1 MSVEVPMAEG
11 RSLFERL
18 GGEAAI
24 EAAVVRFYEKV
35 IADPVTAPF
44 FARLDLPAQIRKQI
58 SFMATAFG
66 APKAYRGRDLRTAH
80 QKLVREDG
88 LSDVH
93 FDAVALHLKATLK
106 ELGVADDLIA
116 ECLAIVGSVRDEVLD
131 R

>member
-1 MSVEVPMAEG
+1 MAEG

-24 EAAVVRFYEKV
+24 EAAVVRFYDKV
-35 IADPVTAPF
+35 IADPLTAPF
-44 FARLDLPAQIRKQI
+44 FARLDLPTQIRKQI
-58 SFMATAFG
+58 SFMARAFG
-66 APKAYRGRDLRTAH
+66 APRAYQGRDLREAH
-80 QKLVREDG
+80 RKLVHEDG
-88 LSDVH
+88 LGDAH
-93 FDAVALHLKATLK
+93 FDAVAGHLKSTLQ